1 MRTFSQITI
10 CISILVGL
18 CSVLALFRQDLFN
31 LATTTIIATSCSVH
45 KLMFAANNS
54 TNTNTMSST
63 TAAAGTKLLPR
74 LIRQSVLAVEQSEVA
89 GARVRRSI
97 GVPSLRNFSPFL
109 MLDHFS
115 VPKGAGFPDRT
126 F

>member
-1 MRTFSQITI
+1 MRTFSRITI
-10 CISILVGL
+10 CLSILVGF
-18 CSVLALFRQDLFN
+18 CSVLALFRQDLFR
-31 LATTTIIATSCSVH
+31 LATTTIIATSCSIS
-45 KLMFAANNS
+45 KLFSAANN
-54 TNTNTMSST
+54 NTTTTMSST
-63 TAAAGTKLLPR
+63 TATGAKLLPR
-74 LIRQSVLAVEQSEVA
+74 LIRQSFLAVEQSEGA

-97 GVPSLRNFSPFL
+97 GVKQLRNFSPFL

>member
-1 MRTFSQITI
+1 
-10 CISILVGL
+10 
-18 CSVLALFRQDLFN
+18 
-31 LATTTIIATSCSVH
+31 
-45 KLMFAANNS
+45 MFAANNS

-74 LIRQSVLAVEQSEVA
+74 LIRQSVLAVEQSEGA